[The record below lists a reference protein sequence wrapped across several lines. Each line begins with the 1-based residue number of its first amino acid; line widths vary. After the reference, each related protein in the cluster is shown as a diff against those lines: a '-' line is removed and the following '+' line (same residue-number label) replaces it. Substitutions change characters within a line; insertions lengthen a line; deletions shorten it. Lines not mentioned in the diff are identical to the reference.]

1 MLEVIGLKLA
11 GLARP
16 VVKLFCVVRNVD
28 GTGPPFGIDCDNAPK
43 IICGA
48 LMFSSA
54 LPTRL
59 KNE

>member
-1 MLEVIGLKLA
+1 MFEVIGLKLA
-11 GLARP
+11 GSAMP
-16 VVKLFCVVRNVD
+16 VVKLFCVVRKLA
-28 GTGPPFGIDCDNAPK
+28 GTGPPAGMDCVRVPK
-43 IICGA
+43 LICGE